1 MPEVTAPVILLRVR
15 EVKRITGLSTSRL
28 YALIKENKFPRQI
41 RLGTMSVAWS
51 SIEISDWVAT
61 RIAESRKTEGAV

>member
-1 MPEVTAPVILLRVR
+1 MPEITVPEILLRLR

-51 SIEISDWVAT
+51 SIEISDWVTT
-61 RIAESRKTEGAV
+61 RIAESRKTEGAA